1 MSKKRRS
8 FSAEFKAKV
17 ALEALKEQET
27 LNQIAARYEVLPVQ
41 VSQWKQ
47 QLLSSACEAF
57 ERPGQRGKQLHEHE
71 EKESRLYQKIGQLE
85 VELDWLKKK
94 SAQWKG

>member
-1 MSKKRRS
+1 MSNKTRRQ

-27 LNQIAARYEVLPVQ
+27 LNQLAARYEVLPVQ
-41 VSQWKQ
+41 VSHWKK
-47 QLLSSACEAF
+47 QLLERLPAAF
-57 ERPGQRGKQLHEHE
+57 HQRPDRAQVDWA
-71 EKESRLYQKIGQLE
+71 EKESELYRKIGQLE

-94 SAQWKG
+94 SALLHR